1 MKKIFAL
8 ALLIASLG
16 LQMQSYGQS
25 AVGITGTVKSDQG
38 ALQGATVSFLD
49 LNDNFQ
55 GNCVSGPDGKFI
67 SQNKMPVGKAVKIRI
82 AITGYQPF
90 EKVIQIDRSGNAGEF
105 MLQLK
110 SLTISG
116 FVRDSISE
124 VPLAGVE
131 VFFYDE
137 SRLIQSRSTNNQ
149 GYFEIETGY
158 TYGQKITVRVSR
170 VGYYDKEQTLI
181 FTSEGRNV
189 LQDILLPQL
198 GDRGL
203 RAFIRVRDKS
213 KDKPMGG
220 AAVRYFDAKRS
231 IFVDT
236 VVSALGELELKLY
249 QRPGT
254 TLDLQISKPGYVTIQ
269 AKATL
274 SEDPLVNVFT
284 YEMEHERH
292 SALGPALLIGA
303 GVATLTSGGMYLSS
317 NSKYNSYKDFAN
329 PNRESDYNAAQ
340 NRLDIAVVTAG
351 LAAAAV
357 VTFIIY
363 KITKKDKEKTLEQK
377 KIRVSL
383 GPFPASGTGRT
394 SGRSQ
399 GIGLVYRF

>member
-1 MKKIFAL
+1 MTMKKMIL
-8 ALLIASLG
+8 LVVLIASLG
-16 LQMQSYGQS
+16 PKMQSYGQT
-25 AVGITGTVKSDQG
+25 AVGITGTVKSAQG

-49 LNDNFQ
+49 LNDIFQ
-55 GNCVSGPDGKFI
+55 GDCVSGPDGKFI
-67 SQNKMPVGKAVKIRI
+67 SQNKMPVGKAIKIRI
-82 AITGYQPF
+82 TITGYQPF
-90 EKVIQIDRSGNAGEF
+90 EKVFQTDHSGNAGEF

-116 FVRDSISE
+116 FIRDSISE
-124 VPLAGVE
+124 LPLVGVE

-158 TYGQKITVRVSR
+158 TYGQKITIRLSR
-170 VGYYDKEQTLI
+170 SGYYDKEQTLI

-220 AAVRYFDAKRS
+220 AAVRYFDSKKS
-231 IFVDT
+231 IFIDT
-236 VVSALGELELKLY
+236 LVSSLGELELKLY

-254 TLDLQISKPGYVTIQ
+254 TLDLQISKQRYVTIQ
-269 AKATL
+269 VKATL

-292 SALGPALLIGA
+292 SALGAALLIGA
-303 GVATLTSGGMYLSS
+303 GASALTSGGMYLSS
-317 NSKYNSYKDFAN
+317 SSKYASYKNFAN
-329 PNRESDYNAAQ
+329 PDRETDYATAQ
-340 NRLDIAVVTAG
+340 NRLNIAVATTG
-351 LAAAAV
+351 AAAAALAA
-357 VTFIIY
+357 FIIY
-363 KITKKDKEKTLEQK
+363 KIAQKNKERTLEQK

-383 GPFPASGTGRT
+383 GPGH
-394 SGRSQ
+394 
-399 GIGLVYRF
+399 GIGLVYSF